1 MTPFLNFYEH
11 QSKRIFK
18 NNPAF
23 LVISTQE
30 IFISFCYRQIIL
42 VAPQTT
48 VVTRIGN
55 PIGPADVARDN
66 HQPNES
72 NTVSKRKIGL
82 GRRIT
87 NKINVFL
94 ERGFER

>member
-1 MTPFLNFYEH
+1 M
-11 QSKRIFK
+11 
-18 NNPAF
+18 
-23 LVISTQE
+23 
-30 IFISFCYRQIIL
+30 
-42 VAPQTT
+42 APQTT
-48 VVTRIGN
+48 VVSGIDN
-55 PIGPADVARDN
+55 PIGPADVARDHN
-66 HQPNES
+66 QTNGS